1 MKKALASLAIMLV
14 MGTSTAIAQDALTE
28 RQVSNQLEQQG
39 YTKIHDLK
47 FKNGVWQAT
56 ARSADGRKVDVKVDL
71 KTGEAYPERQ
81 VSRLSER
88 DVRASLSTQGYT
100 HVHDV
105 DFEDGVW
112 QAKAENPAG
121 ADVKLQ
127 IDPSNGHIVGT
138 N

>member
-1 MKKALASLAIMLV
+1 MKTTIASLAIVLAL
-14 MGTSTAIAQDALTE
+14 GTSTVMAQDALTE
-28 RQVSNQLEQQG
+28 RQINTQLEQQG

-47 FKNGVWQAT
+47 FKDGVWQAT
-56 ARSADGRKVDVKVDL
+56 ARSADGTKVDVKVDP
-71 KTGEAYPERQ
+71 KTGQTYPEKQ

-88 DVRASLSTQGYT
+88 DVKASLSTQGYT

-105 DFEDGVW
+105 GFKDGVW
-112 QAKAENPAG
+112 RAKAENPAG

-127 IDPSNGHIVGT
+127 IDPQSGRIVGT